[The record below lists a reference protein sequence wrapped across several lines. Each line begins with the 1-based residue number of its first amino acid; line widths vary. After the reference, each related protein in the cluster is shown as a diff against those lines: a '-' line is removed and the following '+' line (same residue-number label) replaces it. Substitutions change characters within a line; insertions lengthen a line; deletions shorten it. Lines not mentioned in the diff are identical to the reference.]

1 MYPSV
6 LKTFIS
12 KFEFINQKR
21 TISPSNIEI
30 NISSNT
36 LDSNKINGTI
46 SIKNN
51 SDETD
56 IIIFESKLSIT
67 EDILIFKT
75 QYQSQKKIQE
85 EIDTF
90 TIINTFQNN
99 YSSPKT
105 KYLFHITNG
114 KILQAYRVSKKY
126 KFENGISESL
136 SKFNMENKE
145 VSKMITNVYET
156 NVNRKR

>member
-46 SIKNN
+46 TIKRM
-51 SDETD
+51 
-56 IIIFESKLSIT
+56 
-67 EDILIFKT
+67 
-75 QYQSQKKIQE
+75 
-85 EIDTF
+85 
-90 TIINTFQNN
+90 
-99 YSSPKT
+99 
-105 KYLFHITNG
+105 G
-114 KILQAYRVSKKY
+114 
-126 KFENGISESL
+126 
-136 SKFNMENKE
+136 
-145 VSKMITNVYET
+145 
-156 NVNRKR
+156 